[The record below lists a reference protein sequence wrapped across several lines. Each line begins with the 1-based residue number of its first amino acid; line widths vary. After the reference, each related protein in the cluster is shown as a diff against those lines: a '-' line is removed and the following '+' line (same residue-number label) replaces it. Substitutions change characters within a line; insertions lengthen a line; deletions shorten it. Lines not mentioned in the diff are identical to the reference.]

1 MGATVVWSPSQ
12 KAVIAGA
19 SALRA
24 TGSVEYVRPEI
35 GEVEQPGSNAA
46 YFAAVDPQVVAA
58 LVVVAEEAERIA
70 DLGVHTR
77 LKRALAALTA
87 VAAPRTGGAR

>member
-1 MGATVVWSPSQ
+1 MTLPAFLARLRALAAQATPGPYETVGAAIVWSPS
-12 KAVIAGA
+12 KK
-19 SALRA
+19 
-24 TGSVEYVRPEI
+24 
-35 GEVEQPGSNAA
+35 VEQPGWNAA
-46 YFAAVDPQVVAA
+46 YLAAVDPQVVAA